1 MTLTGTGPSTLSI
14 KSDKS
19 IKGGV
24 SLESQLV
31 GTHNN

>member
-1 MTLTGTGPSTLSI
+1 MYSQHKKDISI

-19 IKGGV
+19 IKGGIP
-24 SLESQLV
+24 LESQLI